1 MGFNRVV
8 IDGTLLS
15 GAERF
20 SCGLAFQG
28 AGGEFVQGSPQLST
42 WANAIMSQVTGTA
55 GSWGPT
61 LRSQIG
67 ASGTVAKVRCYSYT
81 TIGQPATGVGES
93 TGAPIAG
100 SGTVTCP
107 PQCSICFSLVTGI
120 PGRRTRGRFYWPGL
134 TATFSGAG
142 KITGPTTPANLALA
156 GAQMLDEIGD
166 VSGAASPLSPVVVS
180 EAGNLITTVNAVAVG
195 DVMDTQRRRRD
206 GLVEVKSVSNVPTP

>member
-1 MGFNRVV
+1 MGFNRIV

-20 SCGLAFQG
+20 SCGLAFSG
-28 AGGEFVQGSPQLST
+28 SGGSHVQGGTNLST
-42 WANAIMSQVTGTA
+42 WANAIMTQVTGSA

-67 ASGTVAKVRCYSYT
+67 ASGSVVKVRAYAYDT
-81 TIGQPATGVGES
+81 VGQPASAVGES
-93 TGAPIAG
+93 TTAAVTG

-107 PQCSICFSLVTGI
+107 PQCSICFSLTTGI

-134 TATFSGAG
+134 TNTFSGAG
-142 KITGPTTPANLALA
+142 KISGPTSIANLALA
-156 GAQMLDEIGD
+156 GAQMLDGIRDVAIGVTD
-166 VSGAASPLSPVVVS
+166 FVPVVVS
-180 EAGNLITTVNAVAVG
+180 EAGGLLTTVTSVSVG

-206 GLVEVKSVSNVPTP
+206 ALVEVRSSSPVT